1 MAKFKVSY
9 VYKRM
14 GSTGG
19 GCQASKIVQAPSA
32 NTAVSIVKSEMQAKG
47 NLFELKGVQEMK

>member
-9 VYKRM
+9 VYKRI

-19 GCQASKIVQAPSA
+19 GCQASKTVQAPSA
-32 NTAVSIVKSEMQAKG
+32 NMAVSIIKSEMQSKG
-47 NLFELKGVQEMK
+47 NDFTLRNVEELK